1 MSVIAIFQQL
11 RRSSSMRGV
20 AGYCQTVPSLTLNC
34 LRLFTIEQFFR
45 LGRSHHAVKTLHDV
59 AVKTEGTDSPD
70 RCPRS
75 MSHMWRSCWQN
86 CEAIR
91 ARFQRGRLPAPL
103 GAKPNY
109 KGDWR

>member
-1 MSVIAIFQQL
+1 MFQQL

-20 AGYCQTVPSLTLNC
+20 AGYCQTVPTLTLNF

-59 AVKTEGTDSPD
+59 AVKIEGTDSPD

-75 MSHMWRSCWQN
+75 MSHM
-86 CEAIR
+86 
-91 ARFQRGRLPAPL
+91 
-103 GAKPNY
+103 
-109 KGDWR
+109 